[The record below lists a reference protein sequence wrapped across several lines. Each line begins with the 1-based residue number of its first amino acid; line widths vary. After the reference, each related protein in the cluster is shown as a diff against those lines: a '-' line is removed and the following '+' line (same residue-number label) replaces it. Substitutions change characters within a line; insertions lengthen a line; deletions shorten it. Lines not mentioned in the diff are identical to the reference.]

1 MNDNLK
7 AEAIDA
13 GLIEITLDEE
23 SKKDPISFLS
33 QLELLTITPDFSAA
47 VVIDK
52 KSGMIV
58 SGGNVVIQ
66 ECYVSTVNVSVNV
79 GKKGKKNDS
88 NFKIKATTVDEL
100 VSMLNQTNISTDEI
114 VALLEAIHQ
123 IGALNAKL
131 IVQ

>member
-1 MNDNLK
+1 
-7 AEAIDA
+7 
-13 GLIEITLDEE
+13 
-23 SKKDPISFLS
+23 
-33 QLELLTITPDFSAA
+33 
-47 VVIDK
+47 
-52 KSGMIV
+52 
-58 SGGNVVIQ
+58 
-66 ECYVSTVNVSVNV
+66 NVSVNV